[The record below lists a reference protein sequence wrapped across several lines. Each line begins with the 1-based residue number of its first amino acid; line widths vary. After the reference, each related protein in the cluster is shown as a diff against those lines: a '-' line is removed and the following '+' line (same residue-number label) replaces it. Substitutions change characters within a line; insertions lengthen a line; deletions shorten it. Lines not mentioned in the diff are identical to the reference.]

1 MENMRWI
8 VCALHETLSFAIPKC
23 QISPIIIV
31 GGRLCASV
39 EKHSQSILRAV
50 ADLALLREISLSRTP
65 ILPQAYDKCH
75 VRSPPPNLLANG
87 GSKVL
92 KG

>member
-1 MENMRWI
+1 M
-8 VCALHETLSFAIPKC
+8 
-23 QISPIIIV
+23 V
-31 GGRLCASV
+31 GGRLCAFV

-50 ADLALLREISLSRTP
+50 ADLALSREILLLRPP
-65 ILPQAYDKCH
+65 ILTPAYDKCY